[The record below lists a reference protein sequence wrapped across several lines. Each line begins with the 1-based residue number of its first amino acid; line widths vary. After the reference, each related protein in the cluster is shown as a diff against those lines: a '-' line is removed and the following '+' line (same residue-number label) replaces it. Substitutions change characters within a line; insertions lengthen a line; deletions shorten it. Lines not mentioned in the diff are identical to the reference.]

1 MLIDVGPDC
10 IKQKQ
15 ADRLRICECDTRCEV
30 WVISTVDEMRGL
42 TQLAENSLIASSSY
56 VSYLRYFSISVLPSR
71 WPAQK
76 VAVSYSRETWRV
88 KRIFERA
95 RVW

>member
-15 ADRLRICECDTRCEV
+15 ADCLRICECDTRCEI
-30 WVISTVDEMRGL
+30 WVISTVDEMQGL

>member
-1 MLIDVGPDC
+1 MLDGVGAHD
-10 IKQKQ
+10 IARKRV
-15 ADRLRICECDTRCEV
+15 DRLRILTSDRRYEI